1 LGFINQFLRES
12 YRVAMTA
19 PQSPLEPAPFGPLPE
34 GSQRRVWARRT
45 ADEAESKALASP
57 LRLRILRLA
66 LHEPRTNKEI
76 AEALGMNPASVLHH
90 VRTLVDTGMLIE
102 QPVRRGARGSRE
114 RPYLASGKS
123 FYVHT
128 GDGGWRGPRDLLLET
143 FLQEVDDLPDPRQ
156 LDSARLGF
164 RVSAEAM
171 EHVRERIGA
180 LLDEIAELPSDPD
193 GEAWSLYLGVHPDP
207 SGVRSG
213 HAGADP
219 GVDPGLDPD
228 H

>member
-1 LGFINQFLRES
+1 MTPE
-12 YRVAMTA
+12 TA
-19 PQSPLEPAPFGPLPE
+19 PYGPLPE
-34 GSQRRVWARRT
+34 GAQRQVWARRA

-66 LHEPRTNKEI
+66 LHEPRTNKEM
-76 AEALGMNPASVLHH
+76 AQVLGLNPATVLHH
-90 VRTLVDTGMLIE
+90 VRTLVDTGFLIE

-123 FYVHT
+123 FYVWT
-128 GDGGWRGPRDLLLET
+128 GEDGWRGPRDLLLET
-143 FLQEVDDLPDPRQ
+143 FLQEVDSIDPHL

-164 RVSAEAM
+164 RVSAAGM
-171 EHVRERIGA
+171 EKVREKIGA

-207 SGVRSG
+207 SGVPSR
-213 HAGADP
+213 HEPPADHGP
-219 GVDPGLDPD
+219 ALDGD